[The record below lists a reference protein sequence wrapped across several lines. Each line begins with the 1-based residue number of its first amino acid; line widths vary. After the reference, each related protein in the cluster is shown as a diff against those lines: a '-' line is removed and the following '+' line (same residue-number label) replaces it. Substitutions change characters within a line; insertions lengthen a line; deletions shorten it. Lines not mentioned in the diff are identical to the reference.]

1 LQRAA
6 PAANDDLGAP
16 APAVRARMT
25 VERTLSIVKPDGV
38 RKNVI
43 GDVYR
48 RFEKAGLAIVAAR
61 MTRLSTAQAEA
72 FYAIHRERPFF
83 RDLVA
88 FMTSGPV
95 MVQVLEGADAVAKN
109 REIMGAT
116 DPKKAAPGTIRAD
129 LALSIDQ
136 NAVHGSDS
144 VENAAIE
151 VAFFFAQSEICART

>member
-1 LQRAA
+1 
-6 PAANDDLGAP
+6 
-16 APAVRARMT
+16 MT

-48 RFEKAGLAIVAAR
+48 RFEKSGLSIVAAR
-61 MTRLSTAQAEA
+61 MTRLTTAQAEA

-83 RDLVA
+83 RDLVS

-129 LALSIDQ
+129 LASSIDQ
-136 NAVHGSDS
+136 NVVHGSDS
-144 VENAAIE
+144 VENAATE
-151 VAFFFAQSEICART
+151 VAFFFAQSEICAR